1 MSSVP
6 ASSAAP
12 QSSASDNVS
21 DLMCAIQRVLAEHNV
36 SDARF
41 ILELPNS
48 QYPTTATV
56 TTEGDA
62 QDVSDPL
69 SKHEEEEEEKTVAA
83 STALLMDLKATPA
96 CAPPTPPAHQ
106 RPPPRARSAS
116 AEPAAPNTPHTTPP
130 SVRRAATPPSLQ
142 EEQQEEPPQAQDE
155 QQSPLPRPSP
165 PSPDNS
171 AAQLDTTA
179 CPTTDPKTLVTP
191 TSATTAARTREALS
205 LVSPLQY
212 SLPSTES
219 HATSLTNGRA
229 AQPSLTSDPAGK
241 VDHPLPSS
249 SCRTST
255 SIVDELAQ
263 LRRLSH
269 AVVQEVASVEGRT
282 QVKEPLQAFVG
293 RSAILEDRRKRQS
306 ASATSQWS
314 PSTGLPLFPTP
325 PSLATPTRHHT
336 SPTTT
341 TSSSLHRPPAFQPTS
356 SHVTGGAVAAGGSP
370 ASVFITSSTD
380 SLTPSSHSL
389 PSQRRSVVLI
399 SSPDYKG
406 SNAAGGCG
414 AGVNGGGG
422 GCGGGG
428 CAASAV
434 PSASSLPSLVA
445 VKKSAKPG
453 RTPVFSILNKEGNS
467 YASSNSSTST
477 TASSNTNNSGSI
489 GGAAT
494 PRLLTSSS
502 AKAGT
507 SGTSGSV
514 YASHHARPM
523 SVSLM
528 ADDRNPPSPVFQPL
542 VGSAAEEQAC
552 HQPSILIQPGQPAYA
567 HARVFSPSKAA
578 VHVAET
584 TTNATNTT
592 AATAAP
598 HAAATDGAAAASATS
613 TPAQNSADSPTPPP
627 QPSFWWSEQ
636 SRENA
641 RRALQLQSQSRLSQ
655 TTETMTSASDS
666 AAAADGGGGGGAG
679 TKYRR
684 LFNPALSAKA
694 VKSGGEVLPPS
705 PASQPPSTF
714 SSVFKATGVNS
725 ESGGGGDAAAA
736 TTETAT
742 TGSPH
747 STARTTTAPSPRRP
761 SLREMLLEQQQLEDA
776 SRRGMQEHARLM
788 QAARAVHSSSSSAAA
803 ALTPSAKPFTL
814 PYPSDSSSVASTP
827 GATTG
832 AIPATAA
839 TSDEVNASVLASN
852 TVKAGSS
859 SSDTRTSSG
868 GGAGGPRTSEAGI
881 QVVKFTLPQD
891 AEARQSAVQQLC
903 RSSSGIKHV
912 DSKDRY
918 RTLLA
923 SQKKDLSKKD
933 EKEEKYK
940 DLLSRAVEYNR
951 LQRPQ

>member
-12 QSSASDNVS
+12 QSSAADNVS

-48 QYPTTATV
+48 QYPTTVTV
-56 TTEGDA
+56 TTEGGA

-69 SKHEEEEEEKTVAA
+69 SKEEEEETVEA

-116 AEPAAPNTPHTTPP
+116 AEPAAPHTPHTTPP
-130 SVRRAATPPSLQ
+130 SVKRAATPPPLQ

-179 CPTTDPKTLVTP
+179 CPSADPKTLVTP
-191 TSATTAARTREALS
+191 TSATTATRTREALS

-219 HATSLTNGRA
+219 HAASLTNGRV

-249 SCRTST
+249 PCRTSA

-325 PSLATPTRHHT
+325 PSLATPTRRHT

-380 SLTPSSHSL
+380 SLTPSSRSL

-406 SNAAGGCG
+406 SNAAGGGGAGGSG
-414 AGVNGGGG
+414 AGVN
-422 GCGGGG
+422 GGGG

-434 PSASSLPSLVA
+434 PSAGSLPSLVA

-477 TASSNTNNSGSI
+477 TASSNTNNNGSI

-514 YASHHARPM
+514 CASHHARPM

-578 VHVAET
+578 VHVAGT
-584 TTNATNTT
+584 TTNAANTT

-613 TPAQNSADSPTPPP
+613 MPAHNSADSPTPPP
-627 QPSFWWSEQ
+627 PPSLWWSEQ

-655 TTETMTSASDS
+655 TTETMTSASDAAAA
-666 AAAADGGGGGGAG
+666 AAAADGSGGGGAG

-694 VKSGGEVLPPS
+694 VKSGGEVLPPF

-714 SSVFKATGVNS
+714 SSAFKATTVNS

-742 TGSPH
+742 AGSPH
-747 STARTTTAPSPRRP
+747 STATTTTAPSPRRL
-761 SLREMLLEQQQLEDA
+761 SLREMLQEQQQLEDA

-788 QAARAVHSSSSSAAA
+788 QAARAVHSSGSSSAAA
-803 ALTPSAKPFTL
+803 ALTPSATPFTL

-839 TSDEVNASVLASN
+839 SSDEVNASVPASN
-852 TVKAGSS
+852 TVKADSS
-859 SSDTRTSSG
+859 SNTRTSSG

-903 RSSSGIKHV
+903 RSSSGVKHV

-923 SQKKDLSKKD
+923 SQKKDLSRKD